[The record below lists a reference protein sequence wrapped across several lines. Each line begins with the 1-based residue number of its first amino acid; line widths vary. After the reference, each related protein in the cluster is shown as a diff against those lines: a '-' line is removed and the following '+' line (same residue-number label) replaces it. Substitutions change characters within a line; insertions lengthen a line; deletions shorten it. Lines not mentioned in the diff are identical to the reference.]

1 MKSYSPL
8 FLVLNLIVAGGLFAC
23 SGNRDTGNIHAQQG
37 IAAFQQENYV
47 MAAQELEQAI
57 RLGFSAYQPEEIY
70 TILGRTYERL
80 GQLEEAIVAQ
90 RRAVEANP
98 NYYQAWVNLGVSYRL
113 AGNFDEA
120 EKSYKR
126 ALAIEPGYAE
136 LHASL
141 GALYVFKDDPEN
153 AIKALQE
160 AIRLDPQLAVSY
172 ANLALAYA
180 MLGRFDEAEA
190 ALQRAAALGYKNMA
204 IIQARIDNLK
214 ALQE

>member
-1 MKSYSPL
+1 MITHHPL
-8 FLVLNLIVAGGLFAC
+8 LLLLNLILVGAMVSC
-23 SGNRDTGNIHAQQG
+23 SGSRNTGNTHARQG
-37 IAAFQQENYV
+37 VAAFQQENYV
-47 MAAQELEQAI
+47 LAAQELEQAT
-57 RLGFSAYQPEEIY
+57 RLGFTAYRPEEIY
-70 TILGRTYERL
+70 TILGRTYEQL
-80 GQLEEAIVAQ
+80 GRFEEAIVAHQ
-90 RRAVEANP
+90 RAVEANP
-98 NYYQAWVNLGVSYRL
+98 NYYQAWVNLGIAYRL
-113 AGNFDEA
+113 AGNLDEA

-126 ALAIEPGYAE
+126 ALAIEPNYAE

-160 AIRLDPQLAVSY
+160 AIRLDPQLAVSH

-190 ALQRAAALGYKNMA
+190 SLRRATALGYKNTP